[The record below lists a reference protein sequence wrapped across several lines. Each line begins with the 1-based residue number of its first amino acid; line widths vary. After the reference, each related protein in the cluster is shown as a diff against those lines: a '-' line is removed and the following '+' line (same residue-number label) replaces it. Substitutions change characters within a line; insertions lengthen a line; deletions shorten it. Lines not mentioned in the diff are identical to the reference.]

1 MHQHTVSEYIMTS
14 CHTSVQGCA
23 TSYHIS
29 HMHRTHTTCSH
40 CKQGNRANTLLQ
52 VLEAVDGG
60 STATASKVET
70 SSAAAS
76 EDDEGGFGAIRGLL
90 YNLVVRALSKE
101 GETEAAIA
109 LLTRMTF
116 SEGALPTQETT
127 FVTLAN
133 ELMIRGQYDVAEE
146 VLEMRDYL

>member
-1 MHQHTVSEYIMTS
+1 MLDV
-14 CHTSVQGCA
+14 
-23 TSYHIS
+23 
-29 HMHRTHTTCSH
+29 
-40 CKQGNRANTLLQ
+40 
-52 VLEAVDGG
+52 VDGG
-60 STATASKVET
+60 ASAPNVET
-70 SSAAAS
+70 SSAV
-76 EDDEGGFGAIRGLL
+76 DDDDDGGFGAIRGLL

>member
-1 MHQHTVSEYIMTS
+1 MPFSCLHACCHSNRCISQTRLVHTNT
-14 CHTSVQGCA
+14 QG
-23 TSYHIS
+23 
-29 HMHRTHTTCSH
+29 
-40 CKQGNRANTLLQ
+40 KRANKLLQ
-52 VLEAVDGG
+52 VLDVVDGG
-60 STATASKVET
+60 ASAPNVET
-70 SSAAAS
+70 SSAV
-76 EDDEGGFGAIRGLL
+76 DDDDDGGFGAIRGLL

>member
-1 MHQHTVSEYIMTS
+1 MPSVMPHKPLYHVTQTQLVHTNT
-14 CHTSVQGCA
+14 
-23 TSYHIS
+23 
-29 HMHRTHTTCSH
+29 
-40 CKQGNRANTLLQ
+40 QGNRANTLLQ
-52 VLEAVDGG
+52 VLEVVDGG
-60 STATASKVET
+60 ESATTSKVGT
-70 SSAAAS
+70 SSA
-76 EDDEGGFGAIRGLL
+76 DTEGGFGAIRGLL